1 MKKILII
8 NTVFDRGG
16 AAKVARSIFE
26 YTKRSEKHDIYFA
39 YGRGAKMNRNR
50 LFKFGFNLEIYLHAF
65 FVRFLGVEG
74 FGTYFSTQ
82 KLINFIKKEK
92 FNLIHLHNLHGYYL
106 NFFGL
111 IIFLKSQKI
120 PLIWTLHDEWP
131 TTSLLAYSMDCV
143 HCKTGKGKCINA
155 YTYPKTYNKLFLNF
169 MLKRKQKYFGG
180 LEKLTIVC
188 PSKWLTERVRES
200 YLSKFNI
207 VTIYNGVDV
216 NLFKP
221 SENKKGLRE
230 KYNLPIDKKIVLF
243 SASGFKEKRKGID
256 YVIKTAERLENN
268 NVLFL
273 GVGGGQIPQRNNI
286 HNFGYV
292 SDRKTMSE
300 LYAFSDLYIFPS
312 FAEIMPLAPL
322 EAMASGLP
330 VVAFKIGPMKEII
343 TEKEGILVEIGN
355 TKDLTLGTKSILEKD
370 NLRKDMSNNARERV
384 VNQFSLGKMLKNYES
399 LYYNTI
405 FQ

>member
-8 NTVFDRGG
+8 NTTFDKGG
-16 AAKVARSIFE
+16 AARIAYEIFKLLTDRKE
-26 YTKRSEKHDIYFA
+26 TMAYFA
-39 YGRGAKMNRNR
+39 YGRGLKINRNG
-50 LFKFGFNLEIYLHAF
+50 LFKFGFNLEVYLHAF

-82 KLINFIKKEK
+82 KLINFMKKEK
-92 FNLIHLHNLHGYYL
+92 FDLIHLHNLHGYYL
-106 NFFGL
+106 NFFRL
-111 IIFLKSQKI
+111 INFLKSQKI
-120 PLIWTLHDEWP
+120 PLIWTLHDEWT
-131 TTSLLAYSMDCV
+131 TTSLLAHSMDCV

-300 LYAFSDLYIFPS
+300 LCALSDLYIFPS

-330 VVAFKIGPMKEII
+330 VIAFRIGPMKEII
-343 TEKEGILVEIGN
+343 TENEGVLVNIGDSKALTQAVKLILAN
-355 TKDLTLGTKSILEKD
+355 DK
-370 NLRKDMSNNARERV
+370 LREEMAYNARERV
-384 VNQFSLGKMLKNYES
+384 VNNFSLKKMLKNYEN
-399 LYYNTI
+399 LYHNTL
-405 FQ
+405 F